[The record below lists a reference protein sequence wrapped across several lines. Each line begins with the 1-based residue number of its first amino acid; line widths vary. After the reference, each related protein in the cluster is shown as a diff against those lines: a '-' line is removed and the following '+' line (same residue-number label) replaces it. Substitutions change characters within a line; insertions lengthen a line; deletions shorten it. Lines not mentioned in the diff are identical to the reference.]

1 MYILQYNQ
9 NESKPGEAKA
19 SDPELRNIFTSLTC
33 VTRAASCSDTAAIAR
48 HFPHPGS
55 QFLSLCDLHNNTEN
69 TATHNIASNKNS
81 NNKLKNELLTLP
93 ACDETN

>member
-33 VTRAASCSDTAAIAR
+33 VTRAASRSGTAAR

-55 QFLSLCDLHNNTEN
+55 QFLSFSDLHNNREHREHRPPQHFEDIQHTY
-69 TATHNIASNKNS
+69 
-81 NNKLKNELLTLP
+81 NEQ
-93 ACDETN
+93 